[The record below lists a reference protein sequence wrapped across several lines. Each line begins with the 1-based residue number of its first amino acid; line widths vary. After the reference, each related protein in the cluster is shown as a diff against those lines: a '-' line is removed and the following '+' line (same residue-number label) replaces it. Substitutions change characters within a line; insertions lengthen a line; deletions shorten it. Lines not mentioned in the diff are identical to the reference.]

1 MRRLTRSELASRV
14 GPRPPSDAFWRRA
27 IDRGEAALGVGA
39 DAVDAVDTDSGS
51 EPDADAEDPDE
62 RAGPL
67 DTGDIVDVGDHAFV
81 VAGVDR
87 TEGGGRIYRIERVAD
102 RDED

>member
-39 DAVDAVDTDSGS
+39 AAIGDG
-51 EPDADAEDPDE
+51 E
-62 RAGPL
+62 RDGDDGPTEPL
-67 DTGDIVDVGDHAFV
+67 DTGDIVDVDDRAFV
-81 VAGVDR
+81 VVDAEH
-87 TEGGGRIYRIERVAD
+87 TDGGGRVYRIELVAD
-102 RDED
+102 RDGD

>member
-27 IDRGEAALGVGA
+27 IDRGAAALGVGA
-39 DAVDAVDTDSGS
+39 DAVGR
-51 EPDADAEDPDE
+51 EEERDPDE
-62 RAGPL
+62 PTEPL

-81 VAGVDR
+81 VVDAER
-87 TEGGGRIYRIERVAD
+87 TEEGGRIYRIELVAD
-102 RDED
+102 RDGD

>member
-27 IDRGEAALGVGA
+27 IDRGAAALGVGA
-39 DAVDAVDTDSGS
+39 DAVDAG
-51 EPDADAEDPDE
+51 ADGE
-62 RAGPL
+62 RTEPL

-81 VAGVDR
+81 VVGAER
-87 TEGGGRIYRIERVAD
+87 TEGGGRIYRIELVAD
-102 RDED
+102 RGGD

>member
-14 GPRPPSDAFWRRA
+14 GPRSPSDAFWRRA

-39 DAVDAVDTDSGS
+39 DAVDEGAPPGD
-51 EPDADAEDPDE
+51 EPTE
-62 RAGPL
+62 PL

-81 VAGVDR
+81 VVDADR
-87 TEGGGRIYRIERVAD
+87 TESGGRIYRIELVAD
-102 RDED
+102 REGD

>member
-27 IDRGEAALGVGA
+27 IDRGAAALAVGA
-39 DAVDAVDTDSGS
+39 DAVGGGGEGETD
-51 EPDADAEDPDE
+51 EP
-62 RAGPL
+62 AGPL

-81 VAGVDR
+81 VVGADR
-87 TEGGGRIYRIERVAD
+87 TESGGRIYRIELVAD
-102 RDED
+102 RDEG

>member
-1 MRRLTRSELASRV
+1 MRRLTRSELASRL

-39 DAVDAVDTDSGS
+39 DAVDAVGADGGA
-51 EPDADAEDPDE
+51 EPDADAGDPDDPSE
-62 RAGPL
+62 PL
-67 DTGDIVDVGDHAFV
+67 AAGDIVDVGDHAFV
-81 VAGVDR
+81 VTGTDR

>member
-39 DAVDAVDTDSGS
+39 DAVGGGAAPGD
-51 EPDADAEDPDE
+51 EPDDGPTE
-62 RAGPL
+62 PL

-81 VAGVDR
+81 VVDADR
-87 TEGGGRIYRIERVAD
+87 TESGGRIYRIELVAD
-102 RDED
+102 REGD

>member
-39 DAVDAVDTDSGS
+39 DAVDGNDGGNAS
-51 EPDADAEDPDE
+51 ESDDDDPTE
-62 RAGPL
+62 PL
-67 DTGDIVDVGDHAFV
+67 DTGDIVDVADHAFV

-87 TEGGGRIYRIERVAD
+87 TETGGRIYRIELVAD
-102 RDED
+102 RDGD

>member
-39 DAVDAVDTDSGS
+39 DALADSERDGDG
-51 EPDADAEDPDE
+51 EPTE
-62 RAGPL
+62 PL
-67 DTGDIVDVGDHAFV
+67 DTGDIVDVDDRAFV
-81 VAGVDR
+81 VVDAER
-87 TEGGGRIYRIERVAD
+87 TDGGGRVYRIELVAD
-102 RDED
+102 RDGD

>member
-39 DAVDAVDTDSGS
+39 DAVAG
-51 EPDADAEDPDE
+51 DADED
-62 RAGPL
+62 ATAPL
-67 DTGDIVDVGDHAFV
+67 ETGDIVDVADHAFV
-81 VAGVDR
+81 VVGVDR
-87 TEGGGRIYRIERVAD
+87 TEAGGRIYRIELVAD
-102 RDED
+102 RDES

>member
-27 IDRGEAALGVGA
+27 IDRGAAALGVGP
-39 DAVDAVDTDSGS
+39 DAVAAAATNGGTDGGS
-51 EPDADAEDPDE
+51 E
-62 RAGPL
+62 PL

-81 VAGVDR
+81 VVAADP
-87 TEGGGRIYRIERVAD
+87 TDAGGRTYRIELVSDRGAD
-102 RDED
+102 

>member
-39 DAVDAVDTDSGS
+39 AAIGDG
-51 EPDADAEDPDE
+51 E
-62 RAGPL
+62 RDGNDGPTEPL
-67 DTGDIVDVGDHAFV
+67 DTGDIVDVDDRAFV
-81 VAGVDR
+81 VVDAER
-87 TEGGGRIYRIERVAD
+87 TDGGGRVYRIELVAD
-102 RDED
+102 RDGD

>member
-39 DAVDAVDTDSGS
+39 DAVGESAAPGD
-51 EPDADAEDPDE
+51 EPDDGPTE
-62 RAGPL
+62 PL

-81 VAGVDR
+81 VVDADR
-87 TEGGGRIYRIERVAD
+87 TESGGQIYRIELVAD
-102 RDED
+102 REGD

>member
-39 DAVDAVDTDSGS
+39 DAVDGETAGETGEAA
-51 EPDADAEDPDE
+51 EPLA
-62 RAGPL
+62 
-67 DTGDIVDVGDHAFV
+67 TGDIVDVGDRAFV
-81 VAGVDR
+81 VVGAER

-102 RDED
+102 RDEG

>member
-39 DAVDAVDTDSGS
+39 DAVGGARDR
-51 EPDADAEDPDE
+51 DAEPTE
-62 RAGPL
+62 PL
-67 DTGDIVDVGDHAFV
+67 DTGDIVDVDDHAFV
-81 VAGVDR
+81 VVGAER
-87 TEGGGRIYRIERVAD
+87 TEAGGRIYRIELVTDSDA
-102 RDED
+102 E

>member
-1 MRRLTRSELASRV
+1 MRRLTRSDLASRV

-27 IDRGEAALGVGA
+27 IDRGEAALGVGG
-39 DAVDAVDTDSGS
+39 DAVGADNGG
-51 EPDADAEDPDE
+51 EPGDDRPTE
-62 RAGPL
+62 PL

-81 VAGVDR
+81 VVDADR
-87 TEGGGRIYRIERVAD
+87 TAAGGRIYRIELVVD

>member
-27 IDRGEAALGVGA
+27 IDRGAAALGVGA
-39 DAVDAVDTDSGS
+39 DAVGGDGASD
-51 EPDADAEDPDE
+51 EPAE
-62 RAGPL
+62 PL

-81 VAGVDR
+81 VVDAER
-87 TEGGGRIYRIERVAD
+87 TAGGGRIYRIELVAD
-102 RDED
+102 RDEG

>member
-27 IDRGEAALGVGA
+27 IDRGAAALGVGA
-39 DAVDAVDTDSGS
+39 DAVESGAGEETDD
-51 EPDADAEDPDE
+51 EPTE
-62 RAGPL
+62 PL

-81 VAGVDR
+81 VVGTER
-87 TEGGGRIYRIERVAD
+87 TAAGGRIYRIELVAD
-102 RDED
+102 RDGD